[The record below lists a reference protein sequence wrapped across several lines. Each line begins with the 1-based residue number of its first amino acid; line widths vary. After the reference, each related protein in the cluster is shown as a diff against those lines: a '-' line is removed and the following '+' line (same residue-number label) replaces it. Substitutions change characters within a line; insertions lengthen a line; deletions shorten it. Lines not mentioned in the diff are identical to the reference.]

1 MADRLKYLFSTIL
14 LVLFFA
20 GGYLAYERWGSVEP
34 LPEGLIQVNGRIEG
48 DHVTVASKYPGRVHE
63 ILAREGDTV
72 EQGQILIRLEDA
84 ETRAR
89 VAQARHGVTAL
100 GAQLRAASTTLG
112 VLRKEVPLGVKEA
125 EQRIEQA
132 RARRAEA
139 EAAELQARRDAERYR
154 NLAER
159 GTVPRRVE
167 EQTETA
173 WIQAREQ
180 LYAAI
185 SARTLAEHQLD
196 HARLGGER
204 IKAMEDEVA
213 ALAAQLEQARAALE
227 ESQAVLDNL
236 TITAPTSGMITTRI
250 VDIGGVIGAGSPL
263 YDIVDLDRL
272 YLKAYMPGVEIG
284 KLRRGLIAQIY
295 TDAFPEQPFA
305 ATVRYIASRAEFT
318 PKEVQTPDE
327 RVKQV
332 YAVKLYLDEN
342 PEHRLTP
349 GMPAD
354 AVIRWKEGTPWA
366 KPRW

>member
-1 MADRLKYLFSTIL
+1 LKYLLSTIL
-14 LVLFFA
+14 VVLLLA
-20 GGYLAYERWGSVEP
+20 GGYLAYERWGGVEP

-63 ILAREGDTV
+63 VLAREGDTV
-72 EQGQILIRLEDA
+72 KQGQVLVRLDDA
-84 ETRAR
+84 QTRAK
-89 VAQARHGVTAL
+89 VAQARHAVTAAE
-100 GAQLRAASTTLG
+100 AQLRADRTSLG
-112 VLRKEVPLGVKEA
+112 ILRKEVPLSVKEA
-125 EQRIEQA
+125 EERIEQA
-132 RARRAEA
+132 RTKRAEA
-139 EAAELQARRDAERYR
+139 EAAELLARRDAERYR
-154 NLAER
+154 TLAEK
-159 GTVPRRVE
+159 GTVPPRTK
-167 EQTETA
+167 EQKDTA

-180 LYAAI
+180 RGAAL
-185 SARTLAEHQLD
+185 SALTLAEHQLD

-204 IKAMEDEVA
+204 IKAKEDEVA

-236 TITAPTSGMITTRI
+236 VIFAPTSGMITTRI
-250 VDIGGVIGAGSPL
+250 VDIGEVIGAGSPL

-272 YLKAYMPGVEIG
+272 YLKAYVPGVEIG

-295 TDAFPEQPFA
+295 TDAFPEQPFP